1 MLLESLFTFAC
12 SKKII
17 ASIIFTIEVN
27 SEQVRNVMKIRKP
40 KTTGDD
46 GGSSG
51 RSLFYPHLSTAHVFW
66 RSQFPPLSPAGPRQ
80 SLFIV
85 YFTL

>member
-40 KTTGDD
+40 KTTVEMV
-46 GGSSG
+46 
-51 RSLFYPHLSTAHVFW
+51 LFYQNTTAKGYGVK
-66 RSQFPPLSPAGPRQ
+66 
-80 SLFIV
+80 V
-85 YFTL
+85 VN